1 MINRL
6 FRMEPN
12 LRKQNGTI
20 KKKTPSE
27 ILFGWRNLKHLMQKS
42 EEDTL
47 HILHNES
54 R

>member
-20 KKKTPSE
+20 KKKNAIRDFIWVAQLQVIDAE
-27 ILFGWRNLKHLMQKS
+27 IRRGYSTHLAQ
-42 EEDTL
+42 
-47 HILHNES
+47 
-54 R
+54 